1 MKISLK
7 WLKRILPELNQSTET
22 IVDALTT
29 LGIEV
34 DSVTRVGVPQE
45 HLVVGQV
52 LHFEGH
58 PNADK
63 LRVCEVDTGNDRRT
77 IVCGAKNFHEGDYVA
92 VALPGCAMPD
102 GFTIQE
108 ADLRGVRSCGMLCSA
123 RELHLSNDHDGIL
136 ILEKNVKLGTPV
148 ASLFSSA
155 DTILE
160 LELTANRGDCMSHW
174 GVARELAA
182 YFQCALEI
190 PEASV
195 FEANENANS
204 SFLLKELKLSSPDC
218 HGFLAWGI
226 SDVKVEESPDWLR
239 RDLENLGMR
248 SVNNVVDVTN
258 WLMMETG
265 QPLHVFDADKI
276 AGGCLEI
283 RQAHDGEKITA
294 LNHKSYELTPEMM
307 VIADSEKPLV
317 IAGIMGS
324 EAAEV
329 DTQTRNIVLEVASF
343 RPESIQKT
351 SRALGL
357 TSDASQRFAR
367 GVDSAYAYTV
377 GQRAVQMISE
387 LAGGKADMAPR
398 SVGSF
403 VQEGNDISL
412 SAEFVQ
418 RIIGVEIPRE
428 EIQQLLH
435 RLHFK
440 ATPTD
445 SGWQVKVPSFR
456 KNAIQLP
463 IDLVQEILRL
473 YNSDCLPRH
482 TPRSVFVMREDAR
495 SAKFLKSS
503 QDALLSLGYTEAY
516 HYSTRAKEELES
528 LFDDVELNALS
539 NPLNAEQT
547 HLRMSLLPG
556 LLDALS
562 LNQRNGQTL
571 NRVFE
576 TGRVWCPINGKLAE
590 LIAVS
595 WAAISPENRPWNTPS
610 PVDFYEMKAVVQSL
624 ATLAGLALKDSLFA
638 TISNSRLWQPDYAAQ
653 AGKLTPFGYQAEVGL
668 LNLPM
673 TRSWS
678 LDSRVYAGEILLLP
692 SIFERKTK
700 HINYKPFNNF
710 PSITRDLS
718 VVVPEQLSGEEVRC
732 AVEKCIKKVLKKD
745 LILENVSIVDIYRGK
760 PLNDE
765 EKSFTVRWSVASQK
779 ETLSEEAAQEI
790 FANVLS
796 AVEKLPNYRIR
807 S

>member
-7 WLKRILPELNQSTET
+7 WLKRILPGLNQSTET

-34 DSVTRVGVPQE
+34 DSVAQVGVPQE

-52 LHFEGH
+52 VHFEAH

-77 IVCGAKNFHEGDYVA
+77 IVCGAKNFHKGDYVA

-148 ASLFSSA
+148 ASLFSAA
-155 DTILE
+155 DTILD

-182 YFQCALEI
+182 YFQCSLEI
-190 PEASV
+190 PEPSV
-195 FEANENANS
+195 LEAKENSNS
-204 SFLLKELKLSSPDC
+204 SFLLKDLTLSSSDC
-218 HGFLAWGI
+218 CGFLAWGI
-226 SDVKVEESPDWLR
+226 ANVKVGESPDWLR

-265 QPLHVFDADKI
+265 QPLHAFDADKI
-276 AGGCLEI
+276 ADRRLEI
-283 RQAHDGEKITA
+283 RQAREGEQITA
-294 LNHKSYELTPEMM
+294 LNHKTYELTPEMM
-307 VIADSEKPLV
+307 VISDPEKPLV

-329 DTQTRNIVLEVASF
+329 DAHTQNIVLEVASF

-377 GQRAVQMISE
+377 GQRAIQMISE
-387 LAGGKADMAPR
+387 LAGGKADIAPR

-403 VQEGNDISL
+403 VQNENDIAL

-418 RIIGVEIPRE
+418 RVIGIELPRE
-428 EIQQLLH
+428 QIQELLH

-440 ATPTD
+440 AVPTD
-445 SGWQVKVPSFR
+445 SGWRVQVPSFR
-456 KNAIQLP
+456 KNSIQLP

-473 YNSDCLPRH
+473 YNSDRLPRH
-482 TPRSVFVMREDAR
+482 TPRSIFVMREDAR
-495 SAKFLKSS
+495 SATFLKSA
-503 QDALLSLGYTEAY
+503 QDSLLSLGYTEAY
-516 HYSTRAKEELES
+516 HYSTRAQGELDS
-528 LFDDVELNALS
+528 LFDEIKLNALN

-576 TGRVWCPINGKLAE
+576 TGRVWRPINGKLAE
-590 LIAVS
+590 LVAVS
-595 WAAISPENRPWNTPS
+595 WAVISPEIRPWHGST
-610 PVDFYEMKAVVQSL
+610 PVDFYEMKAVAQSV
-624 ATLAGLALKDSLFA
+624 ATLARLALKDSLFV
-638 TISNSRLWQPDYAAQ
+638 TIPQSRLWQPDYAAQ
-653 AGKLTPFGYQAEVGL
+653 AGKLTPFGYQVEVGL

-692 SIFERKTK
+692 SIFERKAK
-700 HINYKPFNNF
+700 HISYKPFNNF

-745 LILENVSIVDIYRGK
+745 LVLENVTIVDIYRGK
-760 PLNDE
+760 PLGAD
-765 EKSFTVRWSVASQK
+765 EKSLTVRWSVASQK

-796 AVEKLPNYRIR
+796 AVEKLSNYRIR